1 MELATRTSARNKVKP
16 SIFTPSKYENFS
28 LNKRKAMDKKLE
40 QCNRQADILL
50 MYKHENYIL
59 ELSLAAY
66 ELLKLAMTEYFAN
79 HNIYKIQAK
88 DQKDKHGLCTR
99 TSYSVINLNSN
110 KQQYRINLFHTT
122 SRIEVNGRGRQEF
135 LPHLQDIAASMDR
148 KGNCPQLNK
157 LLEQQIKQ
165 CIESMQ
171 TSGEASLVTHT
182 QDNDLKASGD
192 ASLVRTSQL
201 RQKPASG
208 DALLAGS
215 QQSSGDAS
223 LVKTSQPKQ
232 KPASGDASLVKT
244 SQPKQKPAS
253 GDASLA
259 GLQQSSGDASLVKTS
274 QLRQKPAS
282 GDASLAGFQQSS
294 GDASLT
300 ENLLVGTPSLAGSQ
314 QSSKDALLDKASSQS
329 QSLSAHQ
336 ANGDA
341 SLVKTSQLRQK
352 PAGGDASLAG
362 SQQSS
367 KDALLDKA
375 SRDALLAIK
384 TYERGILHQ
393 SSSGDASL
401 EKILQSSQNPASRDA
416 LLPGQQQS
424 SGDASL
430 DKSTELNMTNTDNSW
445 DNLLMILCSICAK
458 SVNGLVTPTYFCC
471 RCEQT
476 MHAHCEKDRVANVED
491 MNNDYICFTCT
502 QMDQTMSNSQ
512 ENNRAETTV
521 NHTAAKKIE
530 RHVQGKQQLL
540 SLKKTPS

>member
-1 MELATRTSARNKVKP
+1 
-16 SIFTPSKYENFS
+16 
-28 LNKRKAMDKKLE
+28 
-40 QCNRQADILL
+40 
-50 MYKHENYIL
+50 
-59 ELSLAAY
+59 
-66 ELLKLAMTEYFAN
+66 
-79 HNIYKIQAK
+79 
-88 DQKDKHGLCTR
+88 
-99 TSYSVINLNSN
+99 
-110 KQQYRINLFHTT
+110 
-122 SRIEVNGRGRQEF
+122 
-135 LPHLQDIAASMDR
+135 MDR

-215 QQSSGDAS
+215 EQSSGDAS
-223 LVKTSQPKQ
+223 LW
-232 KPASGDASLVKT
+232 GR
-244 SQPKQKPAS
+244 
-253 GDASLA
+253 LA
-259 GLQQSSGDASLVKTS
+259 GKKTS

-282 GDASLAGFQQSS
+282 GDA
-294 GDASLT
+294 
-300 ENLLVGTPSLAGSQ
+300 SLAGSQ

-352 PAGGDASLAG
+352 PASGDASLAG

-393 SSSGDASL
+393 SSSGDASQTP
-401 EKILQSSQNPASRDA
+401 K
-416 LLPGQQQS
+416 
-424 SGDASL
+424 
-430 DKSTELNMTNTDNSW
+430 KKNTT
-445 DNLLMILCSICAK
+445 I
-458 SVNGLVTPTYFCC
+458 
-471 RCEQT
+471 
-476 MHAHCEKDRVANVED
+476 
-491 MNNDYICFTCT
+491 
-502 QMDQTMSNSQ
+502 
-512 ENNRAETTV
+512 
-521 NHTAAKKIE
+521 
-530 RHVQGKQQLL
+530 
-540 SLKKTPS
+540 

>member
-1 MELATRTSARNKVKP
+1 
-16 SIFTPSKYENFS
+16 
-28 LNKRKAMDKKLE
+28 MDKKLE

-148 KGNCPQLNK
+148 KRNCPQLNK

-215 QQSSGDAS
+215 EQSSGDAS

-274 QLRQKPAS
+274 QQ
-282 GDASLAGFQQSS
+282 
-294 GDASLT
+294 T
-300 ENLLVGTPSLAGSQ
+300 E
-314 QSSKDALLDKASSQS
+314 
-329 QSLSAHQ
+329 
-336 ANGDA
+336 
-341 SLVKTSQLRQK
+341 
-352 PAGGDASLAG
+352 
-362 SQQSS
+362 
-367 KDALLDKA
+367 
-375 SRDALLAIK
+375 
-384 TYERGILHQ
+384 
-393 SSSGDASL
+393 
-401 EKILQSSQNPASRDA
+401 
-416 LLPGQQQS
+416 
-424 SGDASL
+424 
-430 DKSTELNMTNTDNSW
+430 
-445 DNLLMILCSICAK
+445 
-458 SVNGLVTPTYFCC
+458 
-471 RCEQT
+471 
-476 MHAHCEKDRVANVED
+476 
-491 MNNDYICFTCT
+491 TC
-502 QMDQTMSNSQ
+502 
-512 ENNRAETTV
+512 
-521 NHTAAKKIE
+521 
-530 RHVQGKQQLL
+530 
-540 SLKKTPS
+540 

>member
-1 MELATRTSARNKVKP
+1 
-16 SIFTPSKYENFS
+16 
-28 LNKRKAMDKKLE
+28 MDKKLE

-50 MYKHENYIL
+50 MYKYENYIL

-215 QQSSGDAS
+215 EQSSGDAS
-223 LVKTSQPKQ
+223 L
-232 KPASGDASLVKT
+232 
-244 SQPKQKPAS
+244 KPAS

-294 GDASLT
+294 GDASLVKT
-300 ENLLVGTPSLAGSQ
+300 SQLRQKPASGDTLLAGSQQSSGDASLVKTSQLRQKPASGDASLAGSQ

-352 PAGGDASLAG
+352 PASGDASLAG

-393 SSSGDASL
+393 SFSGDASL
-401 EKILQSSQNPASRDA
+401 EK
-416 LLPGQQQS
+416 
-424 SGDASL
+424 
-430 DKSTELNMTNTDNSW
+430 NTT
-445 DNLLMILCSICAK
+445 I
-458 SVNGLVTPTYFCC
+458 
-471 RCEQT
+471 
-476 MHAHCEKDRVANVED
+476 
-491 MNNDYICFTCT
+491 
-502 QMDQTMSNSQ
+502 
-512 ENNRAETTV
+512 
-521 NHTAAKKIE
+521 
-530 RHVQGKQQLL
+530 
-540 SLKKTPS
+540 

>member
-16 SIFTPSKYENFS
+16 SIFTPSKYENFG

-135 LPHLQDIAASMDR
+135 LSHLQDIAASMDR

-201 RQKPASG
+201 RQKPAS
-208 DALLAGS
+208 
-215 QQSSGDAS
+215 
-223 LVKTSQPKQ
+223 
-232 KPASGDASLVKT
+232 
-244 SQPKQKPAS
+244 
-253 GDASLA
+253 
-259 GLQQSSGDASLVKTS
+259 
-274 QLRQKPAS
+274 
-282 GDASLAGFQQSS
+282 
-294 GDASLT
+294 
-300 ENLLVGTPSLAGSQ
+300 
-314 QSSKDALLDKASSQS
+314 
-329 QSLSAHQ
+329 
-336 ANGDA
+336 
-341 SLVKTSQLRQK
+341 
-352 PAGGDASLAG
+352 GDASLAG

-430 DKSTELNMTNTDNSW
+430 DKSIELNMTNTDNSW

-512 ENNRAETTV
+512 KKTT
-521 NHTAAKKIE
+521 
-530 RHVQGKQQLL
+530 GLKQQ
-540 SLKKTPS
+540 STTQQQK

>member
-1 MELATRTSARNKVKP
+1 MFYSATLLVVFGLINDFVICAEWSYSSPYGPSNWTTIHGNEACGLRAQSPIDIPDATNAQYDERLVPFVVMGFEKNTNVLKLVNNGHTAQLNIIGDLKVSGGGLSGTYNTAQLHFHWGSSSNKGSEHLRNRMAYPLEMHIVN
-16 SIFTPSKYENFS
+16 FNSKYNS
-28 LNKRKAMDKKLE
+28 LVNAAPKPDGLAVLGFWFKVVAEDNKMFARLVNNLTSIQNAGHIEYQDYQEQDTHLE
-40 QCNRQADILL
+40 YQLDELNLEIRRLNGSEKNRSPKFMQDLWRGS
-50 MYKHENYIL
+50 KG
-59 ELSLAAY
+59 
-66 ELLKLAMTEYFAN
+66 
-79 HNIYKIQAK
+79 HNPK
-88 DQKDKHGLCTR
+88 
-99 TSYSVINLNSN
+99 
-110 KQQYRINLFHTT
+110 
-122 SRIEVNGRGRQEF
+122 EVNGRGRQEF

-157 LLEQQIKQ
+157 QQIKQ

-182 QDNDLKASGD
+182 QDNDLEASGD
-192 ASLVRTSQL
+192 ASLRRTSQL

-215 QQSSGDAS
+215 EQEWGR
-223 LVKTSQPKQ
+223 
-232 KPASGDASLVKT
+232 
-244 SQPKQKPAS
+244 
-253 GDASLA
+253 LA
-259 GLQQSSGDASLVKTS
+259 GKKTS

-282 GDASLAGFQQSS
+282 GDA
-294 GDASLT
+294 
-300 ENLLVGTPSLAGSQ
+300 SLAGSQ

-352 PAGGDASLAG
+352 PASGDASLAG

-430 DKSTELNMTNTDNSW
+430 DKSIELNMTNTDNSW

-458 SVNGLVTPTYFCC
+458 SVNGLVTPTYF
-471 RCEQT
+471 
-476 MHAHCEKDRVANVED
+476 
-491 MNNDYICFTCT
+491 
-502 QMDQTMSNSQ
+502 
-512 ENNRAETTV
+512 
-521 NHTAAKKIE
+521 
-530 RHVQGKQQLL
+530 LL
-540 SLKKTPS
+540 PM

>member
-1 MELATRTSARNKVKP
+1 MELATRQSARNKVKP

-182 QDNDLKASGD
+182 QDNDLKASGGALAGKNISTDRNLQVGTPCWQDLNNLVGHRLVKTSQPKQKPASGDASLAGLQQSSGD
-192 ASLVRTSQL
+192 ASLVKTSQLRQKPARSQQSSKDALLDKASSQSQSLSAHQANGDASLVKTSQL

-215 QQSSGDAS
+215 QQS
-223 LVKTSQPKQ
+223 
-232 KPASGDASLVKT
+232 SGDASLVKT

-294 GDASLT
+294 G
-300 ENLLVGTPSLAGSQ
+300 GRLAG
-314 QSSKDALLDKASSQS
+314 K
-329 QSLSAHQ
+329 
-336 ANGDA
+336 N
-341 SLVKTSQLRQK
+341 
-352 PAGGDASLAG
+352 
-362 SQQSS
+362 
-367 KDALLDKA
+367 
-375 SRDALLAIK
+375 I
-384 TYERGILHQ
+384 
-393 SSSGDASL
+393 
-401 EKILQSSQNPASRDA
+401 
-416 LLPGQQQS
+416 
-424 SGDASL
+424 
-430 DKSTELNMTNTDNSW
+430 
-445 DNLLMILCSICAK
+445 
-458 SVNGLVTPTYFCC
+458 
-471 RCEQT
+471 
-476 MHAHCEKDRVANVED
+476 
-491 MNNDYICFTCT
+491 
-502 QMDQTMSNSQ
+502 
-512 ENNRAETTV
+512 TT
-521 NHTAAKKIE
+521 
-530 RHVQGKQQLL
+530 
-540 SLKKTPS
+540 

>member
-59 ELSLAAY
+59 DLSLAAY

-88 DQKDKHGLCTR
+88 DKKKDKHGLCTR

-171 TSGEASLVTHT
+171 TSGEASLVTHS

-232 KPASGDASLVKT
+232 KPASGDASLV
-244 SQPKQKPAS
+244 
-253 GDASLA
+253 

-294 GDASLT
+294 GDASLVKT
-300 ENLLVGTPSLAGSQ
+300 SQLRQKPASGDTLLAGSQQSSGDASLVKTSQLRQKPASGDASLAGSQ

-341 SLVKTSQLRQK
+341 SLVKTSQQ
-352 PAGGDASLAG
+352 
-362 SQQSS
+362 
-367 KDALLDKA
+367 
-375 SRDALLAIK
+375 
-384 TYERGILHQ
+384 
-393 SSSGDASL
+393 
-401 EKILQSSQNPASRDA
+401 
-416 LLPGQQQS
+416 
-424 SGDASL
+424 
-430 DKSTELNMTNTDNSW
+430 TE
-445 DNLLMILCSICAK
+445 
-458 SVNGLVTPTYFCC
+458 
-471 RCEQT
+471 
-476 MHAHCEKDRVANVED
+476 
-491 MNNDYICFTCT
+491 TC
-502 QMDQTMSNSQ
+502 
-512 ENNRAETTV
+512 
-521 NHTAAKKIE
+521 
-530 RHVQGKQQLL
+530 
-540 SLKKTPS
+540 

>member
-1 MELATRTSARNKVKP
+1 
-16 SIFTPSKYENFS
+16 
-28 LNKRKAMDKKLE
+28 MDKKLE

-110 KQQYRINLFHTT
+110 KQQYCINLFHTT

-232 KPASGDASLVKT
+232 KPASGDASLAGLQQ
-244 SQPKQKPAS
+244 SSGDASLKPAS
-253 GDASLA
+253 GDTLLA
-259 GLQQSSGDASLVKTS
+259 GSQQSSGDASLVKTS

-282 GDASLAGFQQSS
+282 GDA
-294 GDASLT
+294 
-300 ENLLVGTPSLAGSQ
+300 SLAGSQ

-341 SLVKTSQLRQK
+341 SLVKTSQQ
-352 PAGGDASLAG
+352 
-362 SQQSS
+362 
-367 KDALLDKA
+367 
-375 SRDALLAIK
+375 
-384 TYERGILHQ
+384 
-393 SSSGDASL
+393 
-401 EKILQSSQNPASRDA
+401 
-416 LLPGQQQS
+416 
-424 SGDASL
+424 
-430 DKSTELNMTNTDNSW
+430 TE
-445 DNLLMILCSICAK
+445 
-458 SVNGLVTPTYFCC
+458 
-471 RCEQT
+471 
-476 MHAHCEKDRVANVED
+476 
-491 MNNDYICFTCT
+491 TC
-502 QMDQTMSNSQ
+502 
-512 ENNRAETTV
+512 
-521 NHTAAKKIE
+521 
-530 RHVQGKQQLL
+530 
-540 SLKKTPS
+540 